1 MACSIDVFPDSLIP
15 IIGINEYLKD
25 IKVMPDTYVGK
36 LNTAVKLENKSV
48 LRTEIENKLKQ
59 VFDPRGIFQ

>member
-25 IKVMPDTYVGK
+25 ISI
-36 LNTAVKLENKSV
+36 SV

>member
-25 IKVMPDTYVGK
+25 ISIS
-36 LNTAVKLENKSV
+36 LLENYQ
-48 LRTEIENKLKQ
+48 TTTNINT
-59 VFDPRGIFQ
+59 

>member
-1 MACSIDVFPDSLIP
+1 LVGSKGQLAMVTQISF
-15 IIGINEYLKD
+15 
-25 IKVMPDTYVGK
+25 KVMPDTYVGK
-36 LNTAVKLENKSV
+36 LNAAVKLENKSV